1 MVCGGGGKSLGMQGG
16 VLQDNVTAGHM
27 VQGGREREEACVVF
41 QAAPHCLCLCSH
53 LPYSN
58 QMQYP
63 LVSSVACMG
72 GFHSYVL
79 DLSQAKQMM
88 ERRN

>member
-1 MVCGGGGKSLGMQGG
+1 MTVWEGGGKSLGMQGG
-16 VLQDNVTAGHM
+16 VLHPQMAGHM
-27 VQGGREREEACVVF
+27 VQGGWEREEACVVF

-72 GFHSYVL
+72 GFHSCAL

-88 ERRN
+88 ERCN